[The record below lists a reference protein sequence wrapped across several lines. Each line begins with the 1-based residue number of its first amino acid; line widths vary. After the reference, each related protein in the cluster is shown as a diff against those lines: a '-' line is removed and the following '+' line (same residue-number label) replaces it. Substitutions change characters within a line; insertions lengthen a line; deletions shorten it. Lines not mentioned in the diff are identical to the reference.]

1 MIRTRSGHEVRHAR
15 RRQLASCLIIACVVV
30 VASCSSSGTS
40 SKTSPTPTRVATTTT
55 TVPLPTPQKFA
66 AGDAS
71 YFTIPDPIPAG
82 THGDLLRYQP
92 ITESPEGLTWYRI
105 MYLSTTAAGDPTV
118 DTGILTIPDGDP
130 PEGGW
135 KLATHAH
142 GSTGLADDCAPSR
155 TVVSNPGSS
164 AELQV
169 VGRDAAKHGY
179 VVASTDYEGQG
190 GPGRHPFLVG
200 ESEGRAV
207 LDAARAARGFP
218 GLHLGDDLAIVG
230 YSQGGHAALW
240 ANQIAAKWT
249 PELQVVGTLAG
260 APASEV
266 ASLIADGP
274 VPAVDNP
281 QTVGITAGLEAADP
295 KLSTDLDELLAPAG
309 KKLLQ
314 AMDTSCTTPEG
325 FEVGKPLL
333 TADPTTTQPWKRL
346 LAANTPGSV
355 ATDDPVLI
363 VHSKADE
370 SVLIAQ
376 SAKLLARLCTAGQVV
391 ERRVLPA
398 GTHVAAAVP
407 AYADGFDWLDGL
419 TRGIEPVDSCDA
431 K

>member
-1 MIRTRSGHEVRHAR
+1 MPR
-15 RRQLASCLIIACVVV
+15 
-30 VASCSSSGTS
+30 
-40 SKTSPTPTRVATTTT
+40 PTPR
-55 TVPLPTPQKFA
+55 KIA
-66 AGDAS
+66 AGDTS
-71 YFTIPDPIPAG
+71 FFTVPDPIPTG
-82 THGDLLRYQP
+82 THGDLIRYQP
-92 ITESPEGLTWYRI
+92 ITESPEGLQWYRI
-105 MYLSTTAAGDPTV
+105 MYLSTTMEGDPTV
-118 DTGILTIPDGDP
+118 DTGIVSVPDGDP
-130 PEGGW
+130 PKGGW

-169 VGRDAAKHGY
+169 VGKDAAEHGY

-240 ANQIAAKWT
+240 ANQIAVKWT
-249 PELQVVGTLAG
+249 PEFHVTGTVAG

-266 ASLIADGP
+266 AALLTDGP

-281 QTVGITAGLEAADP
+281 QAVGITAGLEAVDP
-295 KLSTDLDELLAPAG
+295 ALAGDLDRLLAPAG

-314 AMDTSCTTPEG
+314 VMDTSCTPPKG
-325 FEVGKPLL
+325 FETGKPLL

-346 LAANTPGSV
+346 MAANTPGSV

-363 VHSKADE
+363 VHSKQDE
-370 SVLIAQ
+370 SVPIAQ
-376 SAKLLARLCTAGQVV
+376 SATLLTRLCTAGQVV
-391 ERRVLPA
+391 ERRVLPT
-398 GTHVAAAVP
+398 GGHVAAAVP
-407 AYADGFDWLDGL
+407 AYADGFDWLEGL
-419 TRGIEPVDSCDA
+419 TEGADPVDSCPKA
-431 K
+431 